1 MSADGARKLFVG
13 GLADSATE
21 EELRSVFEGAG
32 FVVEHLA
39 LPRDRESGRLRG
51 FAFITLTNEAEAS
64 RARSELQGADC
75 SGRPLSIREFS
86 QEPPKRGPGNER
98 VGPRQPE
105 PTVFLGKLPF
115 DATQEEIQELFASE
129 GVGPVIRVSLPL
141 GPDGRPR
148 GFGFATLADQEQVDL
163 AVSRVNGASL
173 KGRQIVVSPAQPRG
187 APTGGG
193 PGGGGA
199 PRGGSDGRPPRAGGG
214 YAPRQSDRGGSD
226 SGFDG
231 GYRSFDG
238 PVMDPPM
245 FPPPAEGRGGGRRRH
260 EPGGGAGAGRKEK
273 REKRRGAGSTGGG
286 EASVPSTSAGRG
298 DGKRRRGGGANW
310 HQWESDDD

>member
-21 EELRSVFEGAG
+21 GELRSVFEGAG

-64 RARSELQGADC
+64 RARSELQGADFC
-75 SGRPLSIREFS
+75 GRPLSIREFS

-129 GVGPVIRVSLPL
+129 GVGPVVRVSLPL

-193 PGGGGA
+193 PGGGA
-199 PRGGSDGRPPRAGGG
+199 PRERSDGRPPRPGGGG
-214 YAPRQSDRGGSD
+214 YSPRNSAS
-226 SGFDG
+226 SGPSFDD

-238 PVMDPPM
+238 PMMEPPM
-245 FPPPAEGRGGGRRRH
+245 FPPPGEGRGGRRRH
-260 EPGGGAGAGRKEK
+260 EPGGGGSGGAGRKEK
-273 REKRRGAGSTGGG
+273 REKRRGAGGGGG
-286 EASVPSTSAGRG
+286 EPGVPSSSAGRG
-298 DGKRRRGGGANW
+298 GGKRRRGGGANW
-310 HQWESDDD
+310 HQWENDDD

>member
-21 EELRSVFEGAG
+21 AELRSAFEGAG

-51 FAFITLTNEAEAS
+51 FAFITLSTEEEAN
-64 RARSELQGADC
+64 RARSELQGADVC
-75 SGRPLSIREFS
+75 GRPLSIREFS
-86 QEPPKRGPGNER
+86 QEPPKRGAGGNER
-98 VGPRQPE
+98 APRQPE

-129 GVGPVIRVSLPL
+129 GVGPVIRVSLPM

-148 GFGFATLADQEQVDL
+148 GFGFATLPSQDAVDL
-163 AVSRVNGASL
+163 AVSKVNGATL

-187 APTGGG
+187 APGAGGARDGGGRPPRGGGG
-193 PGGGGA
+193 PGG
-199 PRGGSDGRPPRAGGG
+199 RSSDFRSSDSSFEGG
-214 YAPRQSDRGGSD
+214 YG
-226 SGFDG
+226 GFDG
-231 GYRSFDG
+231 
-238 PVMDPPM
+238 PPMDPPL
-245 FPPPAEGRGGGRRRH
+245 FPPQEGRGTRRRH
-260 EPGGGAGAGRKEK
+260 DGGGGGKKEK
-273 REKRRGAGSTGGG
+273 REKRRGGAGSGTGAATGEYGAGSGGG
-286 EASVPSTSAGRG
+286 GGAR
-298 DGKRRRGGGANW
+298 GKRRRGGGGNW

>member
-51 FAFITLTNEAEAS
+51 FAFITLASDEEAS

-75 SGRPLSIREFS
+75 CGRPLSIREFS
-86 QEPPKRGPGNER
+86 QEGPKRGPGNER
-98 VGPRQPE
+98 GGPRQPE

-115 DATQEEIQELFASE
+115 DATQEEIQELFVAQGAGS
-129 GVGPVIRVSLPL
+129 VIRVSLPM

-148 GFGFATLADQEQVDL
+148 GFGFATLADQDQVDL
-163 AVSRVNGASL
+163 AVSKVNGATL

-187 APTGGG
+187 AP
-193 PGGGGA
+193 GGGG
-199 PRGGSDGRPPRAGGG
+199 GGGLRERNDGRPARAGGG
-214 YAPRQSDRGGSD
+214 YAPRGSD
-226 SGFDG
+226 SSFDG
-231 GYRSFDG
+231 GYRSSEG
-238 PVMDPPM
+238 PAMDPPM
-245 FPPPAEGRGGGRRRH
+245 FPPPADGRGGRRRH
-260 EPGGGAGAGRKEK
+260 EPGAGSGRKEK
-273 REKRRGAGSTGGG
+273 REKRRGAGSTSGG
-286 EASVPSTSAGRG
+286 EASTGGGGGAGRG
-298 DGKRRRGGGANW
+298 DKRRRGGGGNW

>member
-64 RARSELQGADC
+64 RARSELQGADVC
-75 SGRPLSIREFS
+75 GRPLSIREFS

-98 VGPRQPE
+98 GGPRQPE

-115 DATQEEIQELFASE
+115 DATQEEIQELFVSQGA
-129 GVGPVIRVSLPL
+129 GRATRVSLPL

-148 GFGFATLADQEQVDL
+148 GFGFATLADQDQVDL
-163 AVSRVNGASL
+163 AVSKVNGATL

-187 APTGGG
+187 APTGGAG
-193 PGGGGA
+193 GGVGGGGS
-199 PRGGSDGRPPRAGGG
+199 RERSEGRPPRAGGG
-214 YAPRQSDRGGSD
+214 YPPRPSDRGGSD

-231 GYRSFDG
+231 GYRVFDG
-238 PVMDPPM
+238 PLAEPPV
-245 FPPPAEGRGGGRRRH
+245 FPPTEGRGGRRRH
-260 EPGGGAGAGRKEK
+260 EPGGGSARKEK
-273 REKRRGAGSTGGG
+273 REKRRGAGSATGS
-286 EASVPSTSAGRG
+286 EASSGSSGAGRG
-298 DGKRRRGGGANW
+298 AGKRRRGGGANW
-310 HQWESDDD
+310 HQWESEDD

>member
-21 EELRSVFEGAG
+21 EELRSLFEGAG
-32 FVVEHLA
+32 FVVEQLA

-51 FAFITLTNEAEAS
+51 FAFITLASEEEAS
-64 RARSELQGADC
+64 RARSELQGADFC
-75 SGRPLSIREFS
+75 GRPLSIREFS
-86 QEPPKRGPGNER
+86 QEAPKRGPGNER
-98 VGPRQPE
+98 GGPRQPE

-115 DATQEEIQELFASE
+115 DATQEEIQELFSSQGA
-129 GVGPVIRVSLPL
+129 GRAIRVSLPL

-148 GFGFATLADQEQVDL
+148 GFGFATLADQDQVDL
-163 AVSRVNGASL
+163 AVSKVNGATL

-187 APTGGG
+187 APTL
-193 PGGGGA
+193 GGGGM
-199 PRGGSDGRPPRAGGG
+199 RERSEGRPPPRAGGG
-214 YAPRQSDRGGSD
+214 YPPRD

-231 GYRSFDG
+231 GGYRSSEG
-238 PVMDPPM
+238 PSQDPPV
-245 FPPPAEGRGGGRRRH
+245 FPPPEGRGGRRRH
-260 EPGGGAGAGRKEK
+260 EPGAGSARKEK
-273 REKRRGAGSTGGG
+273 REKRRGAGSASGG
-286 EASVPSTSAGRG
+286 EASSSGGGGAGAGRG